1 MFLNEDLSEYQK
13 TKTSEN
19 FNPKITKIH
28 QKFSND
34 ICDPDDINDFC
45 RFTDMIN
52 INTFGSQPI
61 IMYRKAKKLYSPKEE
76 KRVDKKIVAKSQEKI
91 LINNYIKT
99 NFIVDG
105 GLPQKLNKYKSN
117 MINVHSQS
125 PINKNKKKFKA
136 KTNRNTGNTKIRLD
150 ALLAIDPIILP
161 LVFLLLIHSISSKSL
176 ISLMIS
182 IMSLT
187 TVS

>member
-76 KRVDKKIVAKSQEKI
+76 KRVDKKVVAKSQEKI

-125 PINKNKKKFKA
+125 PINKNKKNLNLKLIETLVIIK
-136 KTNRNTGNTKIRLD
+136 LD
-150 ALLAIDPIILP
+150 QKHKK
-161 LVFLLLIHSISSKSL
+161 LLLKTRNSFQKLQKL
-176 ISLMIS
+176 I
-182 IMSLT
+182 
-187 TVS
+187 